1 MSLYIASL
9 QLAHSNSWNTPFPQP
24 LTQVHETIV
33 AVTAIGLFNVT
44 RDNDF

>member
-1 MSLYIASL
+1 MSLYIASFK
-9 QLAHSNSWNTPFPQP
+9 LANSNSVNTPFPQP

-33 AVTAIGLFNVT
+33 AVTAIGLFNVA